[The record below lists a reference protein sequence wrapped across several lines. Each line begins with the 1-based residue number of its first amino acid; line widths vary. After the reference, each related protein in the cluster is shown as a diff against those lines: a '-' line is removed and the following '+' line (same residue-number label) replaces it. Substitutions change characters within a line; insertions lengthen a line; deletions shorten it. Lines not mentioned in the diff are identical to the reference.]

1 MEALAAVWSTLQLRR
16 VASVYLQGPV
26 LNVITGV
33 ILLGLLLP
41 QLLLLEGLR
50 VSDSLKLALWVASG
64 VVVVAY
70 LYIGAP
76 LLFYLESKRNHTA
89 LVQLGAAL
97 TAALV
102 VPLEFGLMAVAGS
115 FVHVPMLTVD
125 LRSLL
130 ARASVTGILLS
141 TVLMS
146 RNIVS
151 CVWGSIRDVTRRSSD
166 SADVSQQMLDLR
178 ATINVMHACKLES
191 NQVRRRASDA
201 SLVKGLQNKLLALER
216 QQSAAA
222 HADTRLG
229 RLQLLSRL
237 AMTVYFVM
245 VLCSAGVSVFKNE
258 VTIVDASALGVLFGG
273 GHVSP
278 MVNFIILGLLSLNNC
293 RTAVDVLADGLGAL
307 TEKRLVTL
315 AASLVV
321 FHAFLLYLLA
331 SLVLSLN
338 YVYRR
343 PFIQTL
349 LSGFD
354 YDALIVFFSEEWTGA

>member
-1 MEALAAVWSTLQLRR
+1 MHGSLGCCLVNLTAPTGGFRIVGLVFVRNS
-16 VASVYLQGPV
+16 LQGPV

-178 ATINVMHACKLES
+178 ATINVSTFVNADQVMHACKLES

-201 SLVKGLQNKLLALER
+201 SLVKGLQNSESWVGGILELLALER

-245 VLCSAGVSVFKNE
+245 VVRRCCHS
-258 VTIVDASALGVLFGG
+258 
-273 GHVSP
+273 HVV
-278 MVNFIILGLLSLNNC
+278 MFRWSL
-293 RTAVDVLADGLGAL
+293 
-307 TEKRLVTL
+307 RL
-315 AASLVV
+315 
-321 FHAFLLYLLA
+321 
-331 SLVLSLN
+331 
-338 YVYRR
+338 
-343 PFIQTL
+343 Q
-349 LSGFD
+349 
-354 YDALIVFFSEEWTGA
+354 E